1 MEDSAG
7 SSPSCLFSSN
17 REAADEI
24 VPTKSAPAAAV
35 IINGSGPPL
44 HPVVDCSLER
54 KQLREDKESALTSKL
69 VQILHQVNPQKEQ
82 R

>member
-35 IINGSGPPL
+35 IINGNGPPF
-44 HPVVDCSLER
+44 HPSTRITQHAELSNCSY
-54 KQLREDKESALTSKL
+54 TSKYFSP
-69 VQILHQVNPQKEQ
+69 IT
-82 R
+82 